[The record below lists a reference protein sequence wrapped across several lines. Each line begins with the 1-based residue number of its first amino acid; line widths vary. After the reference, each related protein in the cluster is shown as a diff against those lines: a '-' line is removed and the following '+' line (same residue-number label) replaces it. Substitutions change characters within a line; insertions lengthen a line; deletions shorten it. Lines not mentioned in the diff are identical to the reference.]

1 MIKAVDS
8 LRGALI
14 MKNEVMGGSRMTGFI
29 FAGALVVSL
38 AACGDATLDANF
50 VPENVDVIM
59 VTDERGLGDMA
70 FNDECWEGCER
81 AADAQA

>member
-29 FAGALVVSL
+29 FNIRMKCFL
-38 AACGDATLDANF
+38 AAFGSGACSFTGGVRRRYF
-50 VPENVDVIM
+50 
-59 VTDERGLGDMA
+59 
-70 FNDECWEGCER
+70 GC
-81 AADAQA
+81 